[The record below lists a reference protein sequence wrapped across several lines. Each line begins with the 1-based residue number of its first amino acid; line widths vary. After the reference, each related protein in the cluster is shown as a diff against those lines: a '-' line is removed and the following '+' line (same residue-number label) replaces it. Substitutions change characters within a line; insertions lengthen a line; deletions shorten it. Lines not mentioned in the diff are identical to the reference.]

1 MTDNCANCKDF
12 IDSKTFQDDYADY
25 EGSGKGKT
33 KANSQTRLGT
43 RSGSKIAKTEVKNV
57 NKRLA
62 WNAAA
67 LQEKKSV
74 RSHRSERSIGSVNS
88 GVLASRSNNK
98 NVQKPKDKNLNFGK
112 TPSSIKGNLNKGES
126 DRYFLMV

>member
-67 LQEKKSV
+67 LQEKKS
-74 RSHRSERSIGSVNS
+74 
-88 GVLASRSNNK
+88 
-98 NVQKPKDKNLNFGK
+98 
-112 TPSSIKGNLNKGES
+112 
-126 DRYFLMV
+126 